1 MSRLLERCWGV
12 ACFAN
17 DWHFF
22 ASQDSPVWL
31 EYMFTNGYKPLLRY
45 EFSMNWQNKM
55 EKKKKSN
62 AILRLSEGRRR
73 KSILPSV
80 SKIKTAKAGLKTRKR
95 QKRIL
100 SEHKSHKS
108 NEYIQKN
115 SKNREQGQACWM
127 GQRVVYKTIFVA
139 TQKIPP
145 QSPQN
150 GLGCRCT
157 KGLRVGRYLFET
169 SPETSPKHKIPTPTL
184 PKGGKKE
191 KEWGKI
197 HFGGIFG
204 EVWKLYPPRAERP
217 IYRRFGPFWGGW
229 GGIFASSSFFM
240 RKIIPIYKRI
250 AFRDQNL
257 CFRTPKGDLL
267 QVKSI
272 AFTTQSGT

>member
-1 MSRLLERCWGV
+1 
-12 ACFAN
+12 
-17 DWHFF
+17 
-22 ASQDSPVWL
+22 
-31 EYMFTNGYKPLLRY
+31 
-45 EFSMNWQNKM
+45 MNWQNKM

-108 NEYIQKN
+108 NEYIKKN

-127 GQRVVYKTIFVA
+127 GQRVVYNTIFVA

-145 QSPQN
+145 QPPQN

-184 PKGGKKE
+184 PKGGRKE
-191 KEWGKI
+191 KGWGKNT
-197 HFGGIFG
+197 
-204 EVWKLYPPRAERP
+204 
-217 IYRRFGPFWGGW
+217 FWGDLW
-229 GGIFASSSFFM
+229 GGLKAISPQGRTPYLS
-240 RKIIPIYKRI
+240 
-250 AFRDQNL
+250 AFRTILGRLGRYFCIIIVFYAENHTYL
-257 CFRTPKGDLL
+257 
-267 QVKSI
+267 
-272 AFTTQSGT
+272 